1 MPTTLSRN
9 QEVVTK
15 IVKDH
20 LDITSVELDDNLRD
34 HGADDLDL
42 VEILMIVEE
51 EFMQDLPDKDY
62 ETIRNY
68 TDELD

>member
-9 QEVVTK
+9 QEAVTK

-20 LDITSVELDDNLRD
+20 LNITSIELDDNLRD

-42 VEILMIVEE
+42 VEIMMAVEE
-51 EFMQDLPDKDY
+51 EFMQDLPDKNY

>member
-1 MPTTLSRN
+1 MPTTSSRN
-9 QEVVTK
+9 QEAVTK

-20 LDITSVELDDNLRD
+20 LDITSIELDDNLRD

-42 VEILMIVEE
+42 VEIMMAVEE